1 MSFVSILKKI
11 RRLFRTNTLYHFIS
25 TLKSINETQNKLI
38 DHSVNNCD
46 VLSDFMHV
54 LEDKMDFLFRSK
66 FAVDRAIGP
75 GLVRITHV
83 SVRQIGVSPPLLID
97 ALTRAISRRITS
109 LWEETLTQVRN
120 VFGFWHRPKSLIHY
134 HKAFVQVL
142 PRIDFRFLADSS
154 THALVTDTI
163 ASIMAVVADA

>member
-66 FAVDRAIGP
+66 FAVDRARP
-75 GLVRITHV
+75 RSSAHHTCF
-83 SVRQIGVSPPLLID
+83 STPDWRFA
-97 ALTRAISRRITS
+97 ALTYRRPDKSNLSTDYKPLGRNTYAGEKRFRVLASAKIPHS
-109 LWEETLTQVRN
+109 L
-120 VFGFWHRPKSLIHY
+120 S
-134 HKAFVQVL
+134 
-142 PRIDFRFLADSS
+142 
-154 THALVTDTI
+154 
-163 ASIMAVVADA
+163 